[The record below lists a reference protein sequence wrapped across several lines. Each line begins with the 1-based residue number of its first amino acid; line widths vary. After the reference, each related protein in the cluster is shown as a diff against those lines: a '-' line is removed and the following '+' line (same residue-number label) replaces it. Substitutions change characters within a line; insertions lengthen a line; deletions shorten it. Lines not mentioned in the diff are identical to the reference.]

1 MALVSIIPM
10 VILLNDIPEQ
20 IDWYRGKQLV
30 GLKITTIDPWTT
42 IRSIKKNANA
52 LTNFYGS
59 KENVPP
65 VLVIYTDGGP
75 EHRSMFLSVKLAV
88 VAYRGI

>member
-1 MALVSIIPM
+1 M

-65 VLVIYTDGGP
+65 VLVILQMVDLNTAAC
-75 EHRSMFLSVKLAV
+75 FLAWN
-88 VAYRGI
+88 